1 MQLGTVLGASVWR
14 RPGRAPRG
22 LALIGDSPSI
32 RIADKGRTRI
42 RQCLVRRP
50 TRIPPHMRRGPGYQS
65 VTGRLRMRKIPHLR
79 KYKPNK
85 KRSFVKLT
93 GPKPK
98 PNGECDGPLNNSFL
112 TLALT
117 NLRNFSI
124 S

>member
-50 TRIPPHMRRGPGYQS
+50 TSHAERIRPHLRRGPRYQT
-65 VTGRLRMRKIPHLR
+65 VTGRFRVQATETTACQA
-79 KYKPNK
+79 
-85 KRSFVKLT
+85 KRVRADT
-93 GPKPK
+93 GDFEGLVHGDTQQSAP
-98 PNGECDGPLNNSFL
+98 
-112 TLALT
+112 
-117 NLRNFSI
+117 
-124 S
+124 